1 MMLLLVLASVII
13 VALYAELTK
22 ERLRVCYT
30 VESEERSTTQL
41 FWSGGEGFSEENSAK
56 KHLRP
61 GRPNKICHTGKPI
74 TDHGL
79 IRIDPIAYNG
89 AFAIGNITID
99 REWSLLPLLFD
110 IQLSTSVV
118 MNSHH
123 VRTLNGQKYST
134 SVDPYFIWKFD
145 ARMRK
150 GEIYAV
156 NSLVFFL
163 ALAGIVIFSIK
174 MNNSRKLSAK
184 EVASVLAALLYFVGF
199 TLIAWL
205 AEEFQDLMSYLRLV
219 LLGSLLLALLSIWL
233 QSKNKIK
240 RYPTPALVALPLL
253 VTIIYFDL
261 VYRLAWVDRPLFAVN
276 SHNPYNWTIDRS
288 ATENY
293 KNSSLKYYG
302 DFSKIRSL
310 TVPGSYFISDVATSN
325 YVSAALPLF
334 PTIVQRHHT
343 TRDERYEE
351 FLSALCSQS
360 DGNDLVNKYRVILE
374 EKSYPL
380 PKYIIVINDSENR
393 NLNNHCTNRNHQ
405 VLLDNIGLVALPLFK
420 GQFASVYSLK
430 KSDQVKI

>member
-1 MMLLLVLASVII
+1 MLLLITTSVII

-30 VESEERSTTQL
+30 VESEKRSTTQL

-79 IRIDPIAYNG
+79 IRIDPIGYNG
-89 AFAIGNITID
+89 AFVIGNITID
-99 REWSLLPLLFD
+99 REWSLLPFLFD
-110 IQLSTSVV
+110 IQLSTSAA

-134 SVDPYFIWKFD
+134 SGDPYFIWKFD

-174 MNNSRKLSAK
+174 MNNSRELSAK
-184 EVASVLAALLYFVGF
+184 EVASVLVALLYFFGF
-199 TLIAWL
+199 ALIAWL

-219 LLGSLLLALLSIWL
+219 LLWSLLLALLSIWL
-233 QSKNKIK
+233 QSKKRIK
-240 RYPTPALVALPLL
+240 RYSTPALVVLSLL

-261 VYRLAWVDRPLFAVN
+261 VYRLAWVDRPLFAIN

-293 KNSSLKYYG
+293 KNSSVRYYG

-310 TVPGSYFISDVATSN
+310 IIPGSFFISDVATS
-325 YVSAALPLF
+325 YYISAALPLF
-334 PTIVQRHHT
+334 PTIVHPHHSIGE
-343 TRDERYEE
+343 ERYVE
-351 FLSALCSQS
+351 FLSVLCSHS
-360 DGNDLVNKYRVILE
+360 VGNDLVNKYSVILE
-374 EKSYPL
+374 EKVYPL
-380 PKYIIVINDSENR
+380 PKYVIVIKDSENR
-393 NLNNHCTNRNHQ
+393 NVNKHCTNLNHQ
-405 VLLDNIGLVALPLFK
+405 VLLNNIELVANPLFK
-420 GQFASVYSLK
+420 GKFTSVYSLK
-430 KSDQVKI
+430 KI